1 MAEEVGERPVLD
13 LLASMTADSLE
24 ASDLDTKT
32 LMMARLAALVAVDA
46 PAASYL
52 LNLDVASEVGI
63 GVEEIQDLMTAI
75 APIVGTARIV
85 SASGKMIRALG
96 FAIEVAEL
104 EEEASLA

>member
-1 MAEEVGERPVLD
+1 MAEQVVERPVLD

-63 GVEEIQDLMTAI
+63 GVEEMRGPHDGDRTDRRHRG
-75 APIVGTARIV
+75 PFRGPGGDPRARLRNRGRR
-85 SASGKMIRALG
+85 ARALP
-96 FAIEVAEL
+96 
-104 EEEASLA
+104 SRR